1 MVKLINRNLC
11 YVPLVFFILPL
22 LVGCPWSGDQWR
34 FDEEAPI
41 IIKGNSICLN
51 VVNPE
56 GYQPKNIAINPRG
69 THTKDQGITFNP
81 ELSLVGNQLCIPPTF
96 YHFPNEGQFI
106 ISTVLTSTVNI
117 SEPRRLVAAVEISQG
132 IITSIPLTDLEIVRP
147 YSEMV
152 KP

>member
-1 MVKLINRNLC
+1 MINYRIVYN
-11 YVPLVFFILPL
+11 VLVLFLFL
-22 LVGCPWSGDQWR
+22 LLTGCPYSGDQWH
-34 FDEEAPI
+34 FDEEVKI
-41 IIKGNSICLN
+41 NVKKENVCLDIED
-51 VVNPE
+51 PE

-69 THTKDQGITFNP
+69 THTKDQEITFNP

-96 YHFPNEGQFI
+96 YHFPNQGQFI
-106 ISTVLTSTVNI
+106 ISTVLTSTVNK